1 MSGLALSGLIVGALL
16 LSLLVGLFLDWLF
29 FGVGRPGKKEVKAPR
44 LPDPA
49 SDQEVSQ

>member
-29 FGVGRPGKKEVKAPR
+29 FGAGRSGKRK
-44 LPDPA
+44 
-49 SDQEVSQ
+49 